1 VVPKRGGAALAPK
14 AEVVWEPKG
23 DLTSVGAV
31 VPNVG
36 GFAVCCPKRGFDS
49 GGAVVVPKV
58 KGDLDSVGAD
68 GFTLACCPKR
78 GLDSVGAVFVPKLLV
93 TAPNDGKAFASVRF
107 GVAGRSSFT
116 GNALPNPPPPN
127 PDKLGAVVVGAG
139 AGPGEKA
146 VVTGGAEGGRGF
158 VIGAPADD
166 MAVAGE
172 NRFLGAGGLK
182 PDENPL
188 VVVLSCFVPPKVKG

>member
-1 VVPKRGGAALAPK
+1 MVPKRGGAALAPK

-49 GGAVVVPKV
+49 GGAVDVPKV
-58 KGDLDSVGAD
+58 KGDLDS
-68 GFTLACCPKR
+68 
-78 GLDSVGAVFVPKLLV
+78 
-93 TAPNDGKAFASVRF
+93 
-107 GVAGRSSFT
+107 
-116 GNALPNPPPPN
+116 
-127 PDKLGAVVVGAG
+127 
-139 AGPGEKA
+139 A
-146 VVTGGAEGGRGF
+146 VVTGAAEGERGF